1 MRREHVPTPSITEE
15 EERRHE
21 EKLAEAIL
29 EYLAAHPQAS
39 DTLEG
44 IAEWWIMRQQIRV
57 EATSVARALRQLTES
72 GLLEEIGEGENPR
85 RYRLKAMEQFRA
97 PEEKGEILDVLKR
110 LTRAV
115 IKKIFLH
122 F

>member
-1 MRREHVPTPSITEE
+1 VPTPSIPEE

-29 EYLAAHPQAS
+29 KYLAEHPQAS

-44 IAEWWIMRQQIRV
+44 IAEWWIERQRIRAEV
-57 EATSVARALRQLTES
+57 TNVTKVLRRLIES

-85 RYRLKAMEQFRA
+85 RYRLKVMEPGRVR
-97 PEEKGEILDVLKR
+97 ERKLGILDVFKR
-110 LTRAV
+110 LAHAV
-115 IKKIFLH
+115 IEKIFKK
-122 F
+122 

>member
-1 MRREHVPTPSITEE
+1 VPTPSSSE
-15 EERRHE
+15 EERRYE

-29 EYLAAHPQAS
+29 EYLAEHPRAS

-57 EATSVARALRQLTES
+57 EVTSVAKVLRQLTES
-72 GLLEEIGEGENPR
+72 GLLEEFDEGEKPRR
-85 RYRLKAMEQFRA
+85 RYRLKAMEPGHA
-97 PEEKGEILDVLKR
+97 PEEKRGILDVFKR

-115 IKKIFLH
+115 IEKISGEK
-122 F
+122 

>member
-1 MRREHVPTPSITEE
+1 MPTPSNPEE

-29 EYLAAHPQAS
+29 KYLAEHPQAS

-57 EATSVARALRQLTES
+57 EAISAARALRQLTES

-85 RYRLKAMEQFRA
+85 RYRLKAMEQFRD
-97 PEEKGEILDVLKR
+97 PEEKRGIHNFFKR
-110 LTRAV
+110 LTLAV
-115 IKKIFLH
+115 VKKIFRNSMK